1 MSAHAP
7 GELLLTE
14 IDRARLLKLDG
25 LALPESLTDLLKD
38 AGVVPSPAIPPQVV
52 TMYSQVLVSHEGGG
66 APQKLTLCYPADA
79 EPTAGF
85 ISVLSPVG
93 TALLGRTV
101 GSDVSWTSPAGETRR
116 LRIDALL
123 FQPEA
128 TGDYTL

>member
-1 MSAHAP
+1 MSAHSA

-25 LALPESLTDLLKD
+25 HALPESLIDLLKD

-52 TMYSQVLVSHEGGG
+52 TMYSQVLVSHEGGN

-93 TALLGRTV
+93 TALLGRTA
-101 GSDVSWTSPAGETRR
+101 GSTVIWTSPAGETRR
-116 LRIDALL
+116 LHIDALL